1 MTLKT
6 FLKAGLLC
14 LTSVGVLSAQQ
25 PEDRL
30 IIADGVNCREQP
42 SPNATVVL
50 SLRLG
55 DRIKTPIVRLENGD
69 SWFQVDE
76 RIPAGLGPQRS
87 LRGNCFVNGALTAG
101 YSASDPTPAL
111 IAVADRALKREE
123 STFEDLVAVANLF
136 EGEQFSQAVSAS
148 GLLQTWRF
156 RVIDSAVGKRQDER
170 NPLTTA
176 WILAHRG
183 PLTQSFFSGRW
194 YVPPAVFWDLYSKY
208 EGKPEAD
215 EIAWAAAQAP
225 IFTDECFAECHLE
238 ITGKTFRQYW
248 TKFPRGIHT
257 AEAVMKALERV
268 EYAGRFCI
276 LMTAGKI
283 HHGDTGTLTADLR
296 TSLAPVSAPGK
307 DDLLRRL
314 AELDQNCGAAAPTS
328 LTVRGAIPG
337 LLRAL
342 GLGFSITGKSL
353 AALGDEAAPAVLE
366 VVRSDKDY
374 NRVDDGMRTLTLMI
388 DGSSARP
395 VSMQTR
401 EEIRRTA
408 QQRLAGTQYFTT
420 LTNAI
425 DLALALNDA
434 DLRRT
439 VESLAVDANA
449 VRQRGIEDPDLV
461 SHVQRRATR
470 ALAGN

>member
-1 MTLKT
+1 
-6 FLKAGLLC
+6 
-14 LTSVGVLSAQQ
+14 
-25 PEDRL
+25 
-30 IIADGVNCREQP
+30 
-42 SPNATVVL
+42 
-50 SLRLG
+50 
-55 DRIKTPIVRLENGD
+55 
-69 SWFQVDE
+69 
-76 RIPAGLGPQRS
+76 
-87 LRGNCFVNGALTAG
+87 
-101 YSASDPTPAL
+101 
-111 IAVADRALKREE
+111 
-123 STFEDLVAVANLF
+123 
-136 EGEQFSQAVSAS
+136 
-148 GLLQTWRF
+148 
-156 RVIDSAVGKRQDER
+156 
-170 NPLTTA
+170 
-176 WILAHRG
+176 
-183 PLTQSFFSGRW
+183 
-194 YVPPAVFWDLYSKY
+194 
-208 EGKPEAD
+208 
-215 EIAWAAAQAP
+215 
-225 IFTDECFAECHLE
+225 
-238 ITGKTFRQYW
+238 
-248 TKFPRGIHT
+248 
-257 AEAVMKALERV
+257 MKALERV

-307 DDLLRRL
+307 DELLRRL